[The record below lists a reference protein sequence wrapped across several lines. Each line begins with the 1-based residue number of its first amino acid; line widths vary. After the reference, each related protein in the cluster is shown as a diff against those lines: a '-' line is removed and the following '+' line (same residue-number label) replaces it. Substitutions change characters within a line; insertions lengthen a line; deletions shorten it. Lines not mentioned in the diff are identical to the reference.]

1 MGDAFDQTQPGAI
14 RLLKMAREIK
24 AGLVPVAVEVR
35 KPVLLLSEG
44 RRLKPGERTT
54 ISARSVE
61 HLVADGSVV
70 RV

>member
-24 AGLVPVAVEVR
+24 AGLVPVAVEIR
-35 KPVLLLSEG
+35 KPVLLLDEG
-44 RRLKPGERTT
+44 LQLKPGERTT
-54 ISARSVE
+54 IPARSAD
-61 HLVADGSVV
+61 HLVADGSAV